1 MGENNDCL
9 LVALAAENTG
19 LRRQLATAQDLL
31 IETAIDAGELHARI
45 EALQAELVAMRS
57 QRDAWREA
65 MRLGTPASRSACLAD
80 S

>member
-1 MGENNDCL
+1 
-9 LVALAAENTG
+9 
-19 LRRQLATAQDLL
+19 
-31 IETAIDAGELHARI
+31 
-45 EALQAELVAMRS
+45 MRS